1 MRLKSLFI
9 LWLGALLFLA
19 GVAIGLVLSAAVAWA
34 ESEAVVYSS
43 YNGELNLRM
52 KCPLMISPAESGTVN
67 AEIINLTDKDV
78 KPVIYAQISHAET
91 PRETNLTVPL
101 ASGKS
106 ETVQW
111 NVDASDAIFERL
123 ILVNV
128 LQSRYSDNPSRSGSC
143 GVLIFSLFVLTG
155 TQTFGLVFVVSLV
168 LIVCG
173 GGLWLYVRAPLD
185 KWSGNI
191 VQINAV
197 LLGITILAL
206 LSTWARLWGLALFFD
221 ALIVL
226 VLGVIVTEFILFSQK
241 SGD

>member
-1 MRLKSLFI
+1 MRLKSLVS

-19 GVAIGLVLSAAVAWA
+19 GVVIGLALSAAVAWA

-43 YNGELNLRM
+43 YNGEHNLGM
-52 KCPLMISPAESGTVN
+52 KCPLMISPAESGVVS
-67 AEIINLTDKDV
+67 AEIINLTDKEI
-78 KPVIYAQISHAET
+78 KPVILVEISHDKA
-91 PRETNLTVPL
+91 PREISQTISL
-101 ASGKS
+101 ASRES

-111 NVDASDAIFERL
+111 TVDSSDVIFARL

-143 GVLIFSLFVLTG
+143 GILLFHLFGLTG
-155 TQTFGLVFVVSLV
+155 MQSFAMVFAISLGIT
-168 LIVCG
+168 LSG
-173 GGLWLYVRAPLD
+173 GWLWLSARSPLD
-185 KWSGNI
+185 KLSGNI

-206 LSTWARLWGLALFFD
+206 LSTWVRLWGLTLLFD

-241 SGD
+241 YRD